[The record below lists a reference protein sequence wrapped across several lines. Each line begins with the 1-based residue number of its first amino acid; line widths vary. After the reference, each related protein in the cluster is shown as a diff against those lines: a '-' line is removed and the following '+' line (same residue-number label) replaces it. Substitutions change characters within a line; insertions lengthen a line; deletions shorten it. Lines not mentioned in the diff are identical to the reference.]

1 MAKIFVYYPKCEKGN
16 SGTMVSYKEYT
27 EERQKYSLM
36 VYSEMP
42 IVTLETLKYMMNDLM
57 SEKRISKEEWNAL
70 ITAIDMYSNK
80 AHKVIDQLFMS
91 EYQLKLQAP
100 KDSLPLFV
108 YYSTEDSHFRL
119 KTSLKSLSFEISAL
133 FDKKK

>member
-1 MAKIFVYYPKCEKGN
+1 
-16 SGTMVSYKEYT
+16 MVSYKEYT

-36 VYSEMP
+36 VYSEMT